1 MDQKSLAVLEFPK
14 VRARLAGL
22 TSLAMGRELADRLEP
37 QTDPLWVLSEQEDT
51 AEGLALLWREGGLPI
66 AGLHDLRD
74 ALHRA
79 RIGSTLAAE
88 ELLAVCDTVRGMN
101 RLARFLAERAER
113 FPRLAALARL
123 LPELGPLAA
132 EISRCITEHGEVSDH
147 ASPALSKLRSQLHV
161 LQNRL
166 RDKLDSLV
174 SSPEMLRYLQEPIVT
189 LRNDR
194 YVIPVRREHKA
205 MVPGVVHDQS
215 ASGATLF
222 VEPLA
227 LVELNN
233 QLRQVEAAEAE
244 EVRRILA
251 QLTEEVA
258 SAEPTLSAAME
269 TLGRLDFIMAKGRL
283 ARELD
288 ATQPRLNRE
297 GRIRLRRARH
307 PLLTGPVVPIDVPL
321 GEDYATLVITGP
333 NTGGKTVTLKTV
345 GLLTL
350 MAQAGLHVPA
360 AEGSELAVFDEVLA
374 DIGDEQSIEQNLS
387 TFSSHLTNI
396 VRITGKL
403 GGNCLVLLDELGA
416 GTDPAEGAALA
427 MAMLDYLH
435 AHGARTVA
443 TTHYSE
449 LKAFAYTRAGVEN
462 ASVEFDV
469 ETLRPTYRL
478 TIGIPGRSNA
488 FEIATRLGLSEEIIQ
503 AARALTTR
511 EAARFEDVLR
521 AVTENRRLTEEHRAQ
536 AQEERRRLESLRR
549 EYEEK
554 VRRLELEKAQALAGA
569 RQAAD
574 DLLRQAR
581 RELDEVVA
589 DLRRQAKERAATFE
603 EAAREARRRISDEG
617 AQLADLLSSESP
629 APTPESPVGEPGGA
643 AELRAG
649 IRVKLLRFGQEGVV
663 LAPPDAAGQVLVQA
677 GSLKITLAPSELVAL
692 HEAPSPKRRA
702 GGEHQSLAKTKAE
715 TIRTE
720 LDLRGLNVDEAWEMV
735 TKYLDDAML
744 AGLSQVRL
752 IHGKGTGALR
762 QGLRDRLSAYPAVAD
777 YRYAP
782 PNEGGDGVT
791 VVRLDA

>member
-1 MDQKSLAVLEFPK
+1 
-14 VRARLAGL
+14 
-22 TSLAMGRELADRLEP
+22 
-37 QTDPLWVLSEQEDT
+37 
-51 AEGLALLWREGGLPI
+51 
-66 AGLHDLRD
+66 
-74 ALHRA
+74 
-79 RIGSTLAAE
+79 
-88 ELLAVCDTVRGMN
+88 
-101 RLARFLAERAER
+101 
-113 FPRLAALARL
+113 
-123 LPELGPLAA
+123 
-132 EISRCITEHGEVSDH
+132 
-147 ASPALSKLRSQLHV
+147 
-161 LQNRL
+161 
-166 RDKLDSLV
+166 
-174 SSPEMLRYLQEPIVT
+174 
-189 LRNDR
+189 
-194 YVIPVRREHKA
+194 

-215 ASGATLF
+215 ASGATLI

-258 SAEPTLSAAME
+258 SAEPSLASAMT
-269 TLGRLDFIMAKGRL
+269 TLGRLDFIIAKARL

-288 ATQPRLNRE
+288 ATQPRLNRA
-297 GRIRLRRARH
+297 GQIRLRRARH
-307 PLLTGPVVPIDVPL
+307 PLLAGPVVPIDLPL
-321 GEDYATLVITGP
+321 GDDYTTLVITGP

-396 VRITGKL
+396 VRITAKV

-427 MAMLDYLH
+427 MAMLDHLH
-435 AHGARTVA
+435 ARGARTVA

-449 LKAFAYTRAGVEN
+449 LKAFAYTRSGVEN

-488 FEIATRLGLSEEIIQ
+488 FEIATRLGLGEEIVG

-521 AVTENRRLTEEHRAQ
+521 AVAENRRLTEEHRLQ
-536 AQEERRRLESLRR
+536 AEAEQVQLEKLRR

-569 RQAAD
+569 RQAAE
-574 DLLRQAR
+574 DLLREARREIDEVVTGLRQQAKERVASFDEVARQAR
-581 RELDEVVA
+581 RRVSEEGGQLAALLTGD
-589 DLRRQAKERAATFE
+589 AKEQAQATPAE
-603 EAAREARRRISDEG
+603 ETMGRGELKPG
-617 AQLADLLSSESP
+617 A
-629 APTPESPVGEPGGA
+629 
-643 AELRAG
+643 
-649 IRVKLLRFGQEGVV
+649 RVKLLRFNQEGVV
-663 LAPPDAAGQVLVQA
+663 LAPPDPAGQVLVQA
-677 GSLKITLAPSELVAL
+677 GSLKVTLPAAEVVALPDAPSA
-692 HEAPSPKRRA
+692 RRKA
-702 GGEHQSLAKTKAE
+702 GGEHQSLAKAKAE
-715 TIRTE
+715 TIRSE

-735 TKYLDDAML
+735 EKYLDDAVL
-744 AGLSQVRL
+744 AGLAQVRL

-762 QGLRDRLSAYPAVAD
+762 QGLRDRLSAYPAVTD
-777 YRYAP
+777 YRYAA